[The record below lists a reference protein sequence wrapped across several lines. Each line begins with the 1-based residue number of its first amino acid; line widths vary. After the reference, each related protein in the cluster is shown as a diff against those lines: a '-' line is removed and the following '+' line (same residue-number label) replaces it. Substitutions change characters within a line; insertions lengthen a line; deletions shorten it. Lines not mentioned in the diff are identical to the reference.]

1 MFNKGIYEVLPYK
14 TNECFFIPSN
24 NIYPINSK
32 NKTDYF
38 YISYPLFN
46 ENIYD
51 EWVKINKSN
60 KLILG
65 PNFVPSN
72 WFLFPDKK
80 IWKERRFSEIIKELK
95 GIVVHTDRVKN
106 HLAKRTNT
114 KNMIKKYINV
124 RPCTNLKPKNIK
136 NFNDRT
142 IDILFFEKYADL
154 DRYKQGN
161 QLLQLLRN
169 TTKKIAHLKYG
180 YYSKKQM
187 KKMAN
192 NSKFMIYFSFFDA
205 GPIGL
210 IEILNYGVILF
221 THQEEF
227 VVDKNISFFIP
238 ELKNKYDMKNAFN
251 IIMEKIK
258 MITELQPNSELIAK
272 KNQINNKCEK
282 ALEDLCKRLL

>member
-1 MFNKGIYEVLPYK
+1 MKNNEILIEVDISGRKYSRGPSMFNKGIYEVLPYK

-114 KNMIKKYINV
+114 KNMIQKYINV

-136 NFNDRT
+136 NFNDT
-142 IDILFFEKYADL
+142 
-154 DRYKQGN
+154 N
-161 QLLQLLRN
+161 
-169 TTKKIAHLKYG
+169 
-180 YYSKKQM
+180 
-187 KKMAN
+187 
-192 NSKFMIYFSFFDA
+192 
-205 GPIGL
+205 
-210 IEILNYGVILF
+210 
-221 THQEEF
+221 
-227 VVDKNISFFIP
+227 
-238 ELKNKYDMKNAFN
+238 
-251 IIMEKIK
+251 
-258 MITELQPNSELIAK
+258 
-272 KNQINNKCEK
+272 
-282 ALEDLCKRLL
+282 

>member
-1 MFNKGIYEVLPYK
+1 M
-14 TNECFFIPSN
+14 IPIDIFEYGS
-24 NIYPINSK
+24 
-32 NKTDYF
+32 
-38 YISYPLFN
+38 
-46 ENIYD
+46 
-51 EWVKINKSN
+51 
-60 KLILG
+60 
-65 PNFVPSN
+65 
-72 WFLFPDKK
+72 
-80 IWKERRFSEIIKELK
+80 II
-95 GIVVHTDRVKN
+95 IT
-106 HLAKRTNT
+106 
-114 KNMIKKYINV
+114 Y
-124 RPCTNLKPKNIK
+124 
-136 NFNDRT
+136 RT

-154 DRYKQGN
+154 DRNKQGN

-210 IEILNYGVILF
+210 IEILNHGVILF